1 VGIEKVHKGMVDTIR
16 DFVGFAA
23 EYHFEFLY
31 MVRDCDTRVLLFDT
45 IEKLLVRWERE
56 QD

>member
-1 VGIEKVHKGMVDTIR
+1 MVVTIR

-23 EYHFEFLY
+23 EYHFEF

-45 IEKLLVRWERE
+45 IEMLLVTWERE